1 MTEDLRK
8 RLGQRLKELRKTAGL
23 TQEELSDKIG
33 VYRTDLS
40 AFESK
45 GEKIG
50 SLEKVNELFEALGYE
65 LTVAE
70 KKPHRFQCR
79 RRREGEGDGTMGNLI
94 NITFDNML
102 RIAWLL
108 RCDTQFEDQTPE
120 DAINNILTKYI
131 EQRGLDQEIQD
142 AEERRKNRD
151 KIRKEGF

>member
-1 MTEDLRK
+1 
-8 RLGQRLKELRKTAGL
+8 
-23 TQEELSDKIG
+23 
-33 VYRTDLS
+33 
-40 AFESK
+40 
-45 GEKIG
+45 
-50 SLEKVNELFEALGYE
+50 
-65 LTVAE
+65 
-70 KKPHRFQCR
+70 
-79 RRREGEGDGTMGNLI
+79 MGNLI

-108 RCDTQFEDQTPE
+108 RCDTQFKDQTPE

>member
-1 MTEDLRK
+1 
-8 RLGQRLKELRKTAGL
+8 
-23 TQEELSDKIG
+23 
-33 VYRTDLS
+33 
-40 AFESK
+40 
-45 GEKIG
+45 
-50 SLEKVNELFEALGYE
+50 
-65 LTVAE
+65 
-70 KKPHRFQCR
+70 
-79 RRREGEGDGTMGNLI
+79 MGNLI